1 MALKKLFPTREGDFN
16 GWSNH
21 YSETLIEHAEQY
33 FLTDQEVKELK
44 KLQAEWDRS
53 YAAAIKAADEA
64 RAATESK
71 NAARAALEDV
81 VRNTARR
88 IMADNRISNSQRR
101 DAGLPVHKS
110 NRTPVPPPAT
120 SPRGQVVSTNR
131 LEHSVLVT
139 DANTPTKRSKP
150 SGVIGCEVMLRIS
163 NTASLDPQDYNL
175 IGLWTRFPEVV
186 TFNSDDAGKTAH
198 YLFRWFNT
206 KGEKGPWS
214 NVTSA
219 TIPAV

>member
-1 MALKKLFPTREGDFN
+1 MASHKLFPSREGDFN

-21 YSETLIEHAEQY
+21 YSQTLIENAEQY
-33 FLTDQEVKELK
+33 FLTDREVKDLK
-44 KLQAEWDRS
+44 KLQAEWDRDYS
-53 YAAAIKAADEA
+53 AAIKASDEA
-64 RAATESK
+64 RAATEAK
-71 NAARAALEDV
+71 NSSRSALEQT

-88 IMADNRISNSQRR
+88 IMADNRVANSLRK
-101 DAGLPVHKS
+101 DAGLPVYKTT
-110 NRTPVPPPAT
+110 RTPVPVPSTA
-120 SPRGQVVSTNR
+120 PRGQVVETNR

-139 DANTPTKRSKP
+139 DSNTPTKRSKP
-150 SGVIGCEVMLRIS
+150 HGVIGCEVMMRIS
-163 NTASLDPQDYNL
+163 DTQSLDPKDYHL

-186 TFNSDDAGKTAH
+186 EFDAENAGKTAH

-214 NVTSA
+214 AVTSA